1 MGAEER
7 RDHVEPR
14 DPSGPG
20 DRSQD
25 LEFVDRAQAVP
36 ALRLHRGR
44 TEGRHPPEAIRSV
57 LSERCFRRVPGRP
70 DRLED
75 SSSAGRNLR
84 IGQAL
89 RFPFHFV
96 FPRTREDRVGVR
108 VHETG
113 HHDLPRRIELHGSP
127 RMAGQDLG
135 RQADVDDAIP
145 LRVHGPV
152 LDETEF
158 ARGLPRPG
166 TRGSSQREE
175 FGRMQDEER
184 CRCRRTFPAGG
195 AHLVRPHGHPSFATP
210 RESDWTMNAFPPA
223 ARMASAVTEGRSVKA
238 TMLPPPPA
246 PVNFAP

>member
-75 SSSAGRNLR
+75 SASAG
-84 IGQAL
+84 G
-89 RFPFHFV
+89 
-96 FPRTREDRVGVR
+96 
-108 VHETG
+108 
-113 HHDLPRRIELHGSP
+113 DLCI
-127 RMAGQDLG
+127 
-135 RQADVDDAIP
+135 
-145 LRVHGPV
+145 
-152 LDETEF
+152 
-158 ARGLPRPG
+158 
-166 TRGSSQREE
+166 
-175 FGRMQDEER
+175 
-184 CRCRRTFPAGG
+184 C
-195 AHLVRPHGHPSFATP
+195 
-210 RESDWTMNAFPPA
+210 
-223 ARMASAVTEGRSVKA
+223 
-238 TMLPPPPA
+238 
-246 PVNFAP
+246 